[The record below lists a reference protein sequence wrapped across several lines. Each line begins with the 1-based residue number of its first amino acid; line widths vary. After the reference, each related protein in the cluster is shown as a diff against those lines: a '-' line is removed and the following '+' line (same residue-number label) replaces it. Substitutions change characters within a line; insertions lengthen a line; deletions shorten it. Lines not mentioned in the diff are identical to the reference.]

1 MEKKKNTAKSS
12 KKSTTKNAAKRNNT
26 SKKATVKNTNNKV
39 SKNITEVKET
49 VKTIEKPQEVKIKAA
64 KKSSLIDKCK
74 GLWAKNKELVIAICI
89 TILLIAV
96 IVGMAFYKRV
106 PKLKNGS
113 SVVASVKGLKVNAEE
128 LYEDL
133 SDSYGLDNVT
143 NKIDEYIASKEVT
156 KLTKK
161 NEEYI
166 DQVVDYYKQYAEYY
180 GTSFEQFLSSYVGI
194 SGIKTEKQFREYV
207 AKDYK
212 KTLAVQK
219 YVGNK
224 LTDKEINDYYNDNYS
239 EKLTIRVILVE
250 PDKDAEDKDKAKKE
264 ALETAKGLIKRLD
277 KYKEDSKKLVEKF
290 EDYAYDNS
298 ADSSYKDGGK
308 KKDIMK
314 KDVDSAVWKAAS
326 KLKNGEYTSEPVE
339 SEYGYYIILR
349 ESSKK
354 KQSLKS
360 IKDEVIN
367 ACAEAK
373 LKEDTT
379 LNATAW
385 DKLRSKYNFK
395 INNSNMKK
403 AYNQKLKDA
412 QKTDSKESNSTETTE
427 TNTKKED

>member
-12 KKSTTKNAAKRNNT
+12 KKSTTKSAAKRNNT
-26 SKKATVKNTNNKV
+26 SKKATVKNNKKV
-39 SKNITEVKET
+39 TEVKET
-49 VKTIEKPQEVKIKAA
+49 VKPVEKAQEVKVKAA
-64 KKSSLIDKCK
+64 RKSSLINKFK

-89 TILLIAV
+89 IVLLIAV
-96 IVGMAFYKRV
+96 IIGMAFYKRV

-113 SVVASVKGLKVNAEE
+113 SVVASVKGLKVSAED

-143 NKIDEYIASKEVT
+143 NKIDEYIASKEIT

-194 SGIKTEKQFREYV
+194 SGITNEKEFREYV

-219 YVGNK
+219 YVGDK
-224 LTDKEINDYYNDNYS
+224 LTDKEIKDYYNDNYS
-239 EKLTIRVILVE
+239 EKLTIRVILIE
-250 PDKDAEDKDKAKKE
+250 PDKEAEDTDKAKKD

-277 KYKEDSKKLVEKF
+277 KYKDDSKKLLEKF

-308 KKDIMK
+308 KKNIMK
-314 KDVDSAVWKAAS
+314 KDVDSSVWDAAS
-326 KLKNGEYTSEPVE
+326 KLKNGEYTAEPVE

-360 IKDEVIN
+360 IKDEVIA

-379 LNATAW
+379 LSATAW

-403 AYNQKLKDA
+403 AYKKKLKDA
-412 QKTDSKESNSTETTE
+412 QKTDSKESTSTEKTTE
-427 TNTKKED
+427 TSEKED